1 MFVRMWRFRPKPGAE
16 AAFERTYGSHGAW
29 AVLFSRGVGYRG
41 TELLREAG
49 DGGEYLTVDRWDS
62 AGAFRTFLAGTQADY
77 DALDRE
83 CASLTISESPAG
95 EFTVIG

>member
-1 MFVRMWRFRPKPGAE
+1 MFVRMWRFRAKPGAE
-16 AAFERTYGSHGAW
+16 AAFERTYGPRGAW
-29 AVLFSRGVGYRG
+29 AVLFSRGTGYRG

-49 DGGEYLTVDRWDS
+49 KAPQYVTVDRWDS
-62 AGAFRTFLAGTQADY
+62 AEAFRAFLADAQADY

-95 EFTVIG
+95 EFTVVE